1 MSDNNGE
8 IFDELNKFKLSHY
21 KNADFD
27 SLTDKIIKLY
37 NKFETLKDKKK
48 QNRVILDIYTLY
60 IQAVELLFINSHAL
74 SVKVDRFP
82 SALFVNSANLQKFIE
97 DNFKKTTKY
106 STWFLTKVIFVV
118 SKNND
123 DLKDRYSLYSNL
135 LMEVAKDYLDDNDLL
150 NAYKH
155 GYRISAKHDK
165 SVLSIA
171 TGGGQHFKLNES
183 DSTIVYFSKK
193 KIDGVQTITEHTL
206 NFKVGRIF
214 GKTLFVCSLLNNIRA
229 AALLH
234 YKQPVRGKDISSFS
248 ITDMSEWAQTF
259 GGSHFRKPIFSLKK

>member
-1 MSDNNGE
+1 
-8 IFDELNKFKLSHY
+8 
-21 KNADFD
+21 
-27 SLTDKIIKLY
+27 
-37 NKFETLKDKKK
+37 
-48 QNRVILDIYTLY
+48 
-60 IQAVELLFINSHAL
+60 
-74 SVKVDRFP
+74 
-82 SALFVNSANLQKFIE
+82 
-97 DNFKKTTKY
+97 
-106 STWFLTKVIFVV
+106 
-118 SKNND
+118 
-123 DLKDRYSLYSNL
+123 
-135 LMEVAKDYLDDNDLL
+135 MEVAKDYLDDYDLL

-171 TGGGQHFKLNES
+171 TSGGQHFKLNES

-248 ITDMSEWAQTF
+248 ITDTSEWAQTF